1 MDFVFSKDI
10 AKSCNLRGWF
20 DVLGIHFF
28 QCVHVCQNGGK
39 LFCIFFHFLV
49 TDLETGELGDVA
61 DVVWD
66 KRHGKSIA
74 VQCVLMKLLRLR
86 GRKAC
91 GYVLRKGKVWK
102 GSTMVIRWLSA
113 SPRTVSGREAGL
125 YVGTVAS
132 TKLHKSAVK
141 RNRMR
146 RRCREALRKIVREQ
160 EKFPTCQLLICP
172 RSTSLHAP
180 FVEIENDIRAFLS
193 TLH

>member
-1 MDFVFSKDI
+1 M
-10 AKSCNLRGWF
+10 
-20 DVLGIHFF
+20 
-28 QCVHVCQNGGK
+28 K
-39 LFCIFFHFLV
+39 LF
-49 TDLETGELGDVA
+49 
-61 DVVWD
+61 
-66 KRHGKSIA
+66 
-74 VQCVLMKLLRLR
+74 RLC

-102 GSTMVIRWLSA
+102 GSTMVIRWLSG
-113 SPRTVSGREAGL
+113 SPRTVSAREARL

-146 RRCREALRKIVREQ
+146 RRCREALRKVVREQ

-193 TLH
+193 TFH